1 MCLRPSRGTMRRVLA
16 KDLASNVLKLP
27 RLPIPPLEK
36 TADRYRASIVPLK
49 PADTVK
55 AHLQKLDMFVSSS
68 GKELQKA
75 LVDADKAA
83 EAKGGYPY
91 SYIEPIWDAM
101 YLNNRAPLPVNTN
114 PGILAKNIKHA
125 GDTQA
130 GVAAAVVYNIAKWIQ
145 RVIKE
150 GLEVGELKQDVSP
163 VLRQFGASLI
173 PGESKDEF
181 LTTPPEKLRHV
192 IILHDG
198 HLYALRVFD
207 EQQVPI
213 ERAVIQRSIEYILSV
228 TPDLDNTT
236 PVSVL
241 TAGGRQTWAHAY
253 AELVKTP
260 ENAEI
265 LKKVQ
270 EGILVVCLDTRKW
283 GDDDK
288 LKNAAM
294 LHGDKEEAE
303 NRWYDKH
310 QIIISADGQF
320 AFNFEHAGSDGVQW
334 VRWVSDVLGELEGA
348 NASAATA
355 TATATAASIDAKEVT
370 SLVEPLRVTFG
381 KAFATHIR
389 SARAEVQELIGRTA
403 LEALHLPFGKKQ
415 LKLAGVSPDAFV
427 QMCFHVAF
435 HKCRNKLAPTYEAA
449 STSQFFHGRTETIR
463 SATQEMLALAEAV
476 NKGARDVNAA
486 AALNETE
493 RAGLVGLAKAA
504 SERHVTLA
512 NAAVNGEGVD
522 RHLTALRQLALD
534 CKDGAALNFFEDDV
548 YKTCTRWLLS
558 TSNVSN
564 AWINRFAFGPVT
576 PNGYGLGYVI
586 DENEVRIMLSA
597 FTSSPSTNVGDLKAA
612 LECAAMSLFHL
623 LDGAKK

>member
-1 MCLRPSRGTMRRVLA
+1 MKRILA
-16 KDLASNVLKLP
+16 KDLATNVLNLP

-36 TADRYRASIVPLK
+36 TAERYRASIIPLK
-49 PADTVK
+49 PEETVK
-55 AHLQKLDMFVSSS
+55 AHLRKFDMFISSS
-68 GKELQKA
+68 GQVLQKA
-75 LVDADKAA
+75 LVEADRAA
-83 EAKGGYPY
+83 EASGGYPY

-101 YLNNRAPLPVNTN
+101 YLSNRAPLPVNTN
-114 PGILAKNIKHA
+114 PGILAKKLKNA

-130 GVAAAVVYNIAKWIQ
+130 GVAAAIVYNIAKWLQ
-145 RVIKE
+145 LLVNE

-163 VLRQFGASLI
+163 ILRQFGASLI

-181 LTTPPEKLRHV
+181 ITTPPEKLRHV

-198 HLYALRVFD
+198 HLYAVRVFD
-207 EQQVPI
+207 EQQVPLD
-213 ERAVIQRSIEYILSV
+213 RAVIQRSIEYILSI

-241 TAGGRQTWAHAY
+241 TAGGRQTWAYAY
-253 AELVKTP
+253 AELMKTP
-260 ENAEI
+260 ENAQI
-265 LKKVQ
+265 LKKIQ
-270 EGILVVCLDTRKW
+270 EGILVLCLDTRKW
-283 GDDDK
+283 GDDVK
-288 LKNAAM
+288 LQNGAM
-294 LHGDKEEAE
+294 LHGDQEEAE

-310 QIIISADGQF
+310 QVIISADGQV
-320 AFNFEHAGSDGVQW
+320 AFNFEHAVSDGVQW
-334 VRWVSDVLGELEGA
+334 VRWVGDVLGEVDGPGA
-348 NASAATA
+348 KAAAATA
-355 TATATAASIDAKEVT
+355 AAAAASIEAAKVT

-381 KAFATHIR
+381 KAFAGHIR

-403 LEALHLPFGKKQ
+403 LDALHLPFGKKQ

-435 HKCRNKLAPTYEAA
+435 HKCRNKLGPTYEAA

-476 NKGARDVNAA
+476 NKSARNVNAV
-486 AALNETE
+486 AALNASD
-493 RAGLVGLAKAA
+493 RAELVSLAKKA

-534 CKDGAALNFFEDDV
+534 RKDAAGLKFFGDDV
-548 YKTCTRWLLS
+548 YSSCSRWLLS
-558 TSNVSN
+558 TSNVSSP
-564 AWINRFAFGPVT
+564 WIDRFVFGPVT
-576 PNGYGLGYVI
+576 PNGYGLGYAV

-597 FTSSPSTNVGDLKAA
+597 FTSSPSTNIADLKAA
-612 LECAAMSLFHL
+612 LECVAMSLFRL
-623 LDGAKK
+623 LDGARQ